1 MVDEI
6 LGVYVDAASVP
17 LVRHERQSDVDA
29 AVVLPLVD
37 LSNTTPDGK
46 DLVTRNVF
54 ESMSVI
60 TTVKMCLHVTILVHV
75 RYYYR

>member
-37 LSNTTPDGK
+37 LSNTTPDG
-46 DLVTRNVF
+46 LR
-54 ESMSVI
+54 SVQRGW
-60 TTVKMCLHVTILVHV
+60 K
-75 RYYYR
+75 R

>member
-1 MVDEI
+1 MLKLNEQSKVETRTPRYLEMVDEI

-37 LSNTTPDGK
+37 LSNTTSDG
-46 DLVTRNVF
+46 LR
-54 ESMSVI
+54 SVQRGW
-60 TTVKMCLHVTILVHV
+60 K
-75 RYYYR
+75 R